1 MISSEHFGQLSLPPI
16 PRSKHRYQKYQ
27 KTASHKEIYDAI
39 TEVECINLQNRL
51 KTAMDKIVLD
61 WTERHDHLVDA
72 LDKLE
77 SSKHKI
83 EHQYH
88 VQSQRYEKALREVH
102 LYRTR
107 YNNTLQRRFSQ
118 TSSNASYYSE
128 RGLNNSSVLSE
139 QSSFSSPILFT
150 DERIDPALYHQNLLS
165 DEEHEFD
172 LSSLLSDPVT
182 TPDTI
187 SLSPTSPQE
196 STIESVYKEEAKL
209 DVNILKFACGD
220 GFWKAIAEGK
230 SNKAEVDS
238 LVSNYLRRGGNPNV
252 AKISETVNNVK
263 EGYSLVHAL
272 IAIKNTASLERVLQ
286 AGANPN
292 VFPLT
297 EKVGDMIMPLV
308 LAAKFGYMNGV
319 RLLIEQAGADLLHS
333 KGPLGEN
340 ALHAAVESNSEE
352 IIDYLLKKSQ
362 NALFYKTDSV
372 GATPLHYAAMTGRT
386 RLITLINK
394 HCPAKLDIKDNKGET
409 PLHYAVRNRKLKA
422 VTKLIELGAY
432 PNSYVP
438 KLVPT
443 PLDIAKAGGLVS
455 IAECLKRFGAKTSKD
470 IGRKTSTVTSSSSS
484 TFSGDSSGGSDVSI
498 SNRSIRHYLQMKT
511 SRIMKGK

>member
-196 STIESVYKEEAKL
+196 STIESMDFGKRLRKE
-209 DVNILKFACGD
+209 
-220 GFWKAIAEGK
+220 
-230 SNKAEVDS
+230 
-238 LVSNYLRRGGNPNV
+238 
-252 AKISETVNNVK
+252 
-263 EGYSLVHAL
+263 
-272 IAIKNTASLERVLQ
+272 
-286 AGANPN
+286 
-292 VFPLT
+292 
-297 EKVGDMIMPLV
+297 
-308 LAAKFGYMNGV
+308 
-319 RLLIEQAGADLLHS
+319 
-333 KGPLGEN
+333 
-340 ALHAAVESNSEE
+340 
-352 IIDYLLKKSQ
+352 SQ
-362 NALFYKTDSV
+362 
-372 GATPLHYAAMTGRT
+372 T
-386 RLITLINK
+386 RLK
-394 HCPAKLDIKDNKGET
+394 
-409 PLHYAVRNRKLKA
+409 
-422 VTKLIELGAY
+422 
-432 PNSYVP
+432 
-438 KLVPT
+438 
-443 PLDIAKAGGLVS
+443 S
-455 IAECLKRFGAKTSKD
+455 IL
-470 IGRKTSTVTSSSSS
+470 
-484 TFSGDSSGGSDVSI
+484 
-498 SNRSIRHYLQMKT
+498 
-511 SRIMKGK
+511 